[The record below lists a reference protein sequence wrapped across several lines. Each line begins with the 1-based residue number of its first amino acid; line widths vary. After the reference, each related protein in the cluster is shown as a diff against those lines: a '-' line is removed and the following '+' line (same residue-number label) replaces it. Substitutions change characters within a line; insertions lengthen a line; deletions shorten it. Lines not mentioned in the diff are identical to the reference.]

1 MESALCA
8 FPIPGFYFE
17 VNIAVGES
25 VTIREIVETAIAV
38 NGFVGV
44 DIQYDSTGLHSIPP
58 LV

>member
-8 FPIPGFYFE
+8 FPTPGFYFE
-17 VNIAVGES
+17 VYIAVGES